1 MTTASRA
8 TSTANIRITV
18 PALGM
23 VARNFS
29 EFQFHLHLRGVLV
42 SGRYILGEYI
52 DPEDEEMVVPFIV
65 EIDKTITIWTE
76 KHDQVPVPFVVAVG
90 RKFPLGPT
98 AKAIHKGVP
107 FTTIFN
113 SEDFQR
119 EANRLT
125 FAWKQATRDKLKE
138 FAEAIKNWEDWKAA
152 FLEGSTVG
160 PKSTLT
166 ILPDFN
172 PQNPRFYI
180 KLTHPR
186 DDREKGLVPEKIPF
200 FIKDELVAVIQS
212 AINWRR
218 PIRLVGEPGT
228 GKSTFP
234 RYLASE
240 LGMRYVL
247 ISCSGNMDEFHL
259 QGFQVLENGETR
271 WVETEFV
278 KAVREGGV
286 IHFDEYA
293 FLHPEAK
300 AYLASLFDDR
310 RVLQLTAFG
319 GEIIEAHPDCIF
331 IATQNPDNGRFGG
344 QHESNEAWDDRFLT
358 IHMDYLEPEMEVEML
373 MSRTPNANRQFVREV
388 VNLANRVRELFRR
401 NEIDNTWTPRAITDL
416 IRLVT
421 DGVPLD
427 VALKLALY
435 DRVARDS
442 TQVRALRDLAETCIT
457 GAIRLAG

>member
-1 MTTASRA
+1 
-8 TSTANIRITV
+8 
-18 PALGM
+18 
-23 VARNFS
+23 
-29 EFQFHLHLRGVLV
+29 
-42 SGRYILGEYI
+42 
-52 DPEDEEMVVPFIV
+52 
-65 EIDKTITIWTE
+65 
-76 KHDQVPVPFVVAVG
+76 
-90 RKFPLGPT
+90 
-98 AKAIHKGVP
+98 
-107 FTTIFN
+107 
-113 SEDFQR
+113 
-119 EANRLT
+119 
-125 FAWKQATRDKLKE
+125 
-138 FAEAIKNWEDWKAA
+138 
-152 FLEGSTVG
+152 
-160 PKSTLT
+160 
-166 ILPDFN
+166 
-172 PQNPRFYI
+172 
-180 KLTHPR
+180 
-186 DDREKGLVPEKIPF
+186 
-200 FIKDELVAVIQS
+200 
-212 AINWRR
+212 
-218 PIRLVGEPGT
+218 
-228 GKSTFP
+228 
-234 RYLASE
+234 
-240 LGMRYVL
+240 MRYVL

-401 NEIDNTWTPRAITDL
+401 NEIDNTWTPRAMTDL